1 MNGSDNRL
9 SLGTASSSFKG
20 PINVV
25 ASLRGKLAK
34 PTIGFRIELPQ
45 GSSIKND
52 PSANFI
58 IDGINNNQDKS
69 ELLKQVTYLIVFN
82 QFAPYGEGRASR
94 NPTADLAVNTIS
106 ELVSRELGKALSNIL
121 YQITGDRSLQVDF
134 STSVYNSTDLN
145 SGNINATSNYD
156 RTSVSLKF
164 NKSLAN
170 NRIVFNVGSDFDF
183 SVKSSAT
190 NSFLFLPD
198 ISIEFLL
205 STNRKLR
212 FIIFK
217 KDNLELGSRQNRAGA
232 SISFRQDFEKFGKKE
247 EFPPSKFA
255 KPAAIP

>member
-1 MNGSDNRL
+1 M
-9 SLGTASSSFKG
+9 
-20 PINVV
+20 V

-190 NSFLFLPD
+190 NSFLFLTD